1 MIEQKKPNGMVG
13 MQSNGQ
19 PNARAEWRE
28 HWTIV
33 LAAAAGYAV
42 ASIISYS
49 SSLFIQP
56 LQDEFGWSRAQIM
69 SGHSIAALAGVIFA
83 PFTGLAVDRFGPR
96 RLGIAAIIAV
106 CLAVALFGLTGSN
119 INMWRGLWVP
129 MAFAI
134 VLVQPSV
141 WTSAVTS
148 VFSAG
153 RGFALAVMLC
163 GGSVASIITPQVT
176 NFLIENY
183 GWRMAF
189 VGLGAFWATLAL
201 PLVYLFFSSALD
213 KERMSSE
220 PKPLAEKIQR
230 ESIWQS
236 GLLTVRFAQ
245 LLIAG
250 VGIAAVVVTLV
261 VSLVPILSA
270 GGIARSTAVNIASL
284 VGIAAIVGRLTIGM
298 LLDRWNGR
306 YLAAF
311 AVSIPIIAL
320 LLLIHYPASALAASI
335 AALILGLSFG
345 AEIDIIAY
353 LTSRYFKITSFGLLF
368 GTIAGFIGLAA
379 GNGPVAISAVFDA
392 QQTYVPA
399 LWGMIP
405 ICLVSAILF
414 LLLGP
419 YPAGSKTQADSST
432 S

>member
-1 MIEQKKPNGMVG
+1 ML
-13 MQSNGQ
+13 SNGQ
-19 PNARAEWRE
+19 ANARDEWRA
-28 HWTIV
+28 HWPIV

-69 SGHSIAALAGVIFA
+69 SGHSISALAGAIFA

-106 CLAVALFGLTGSN
+106 CLAVALFGLTSSD
-119 INMWRGLWVP
+119 INMWRALWVP

-141 WTSAVTS
+141 WTAAVTS

-176 NFLIENY
+176 NFLIDNY

-189 VGLGAFWATLAL
+189 AGLGAFWATLAL
-201 PLVYLFFSSALD
+201 PLVYFFFSSALD

-220 PKPLAEKIQR
+220 PKLLAEKIQR
-230 ESIWQS
+230 ESIWHS
-236 GLLTVRFAQ
+236 GLLTLRFAQ
-245 LLIAG
+245 LLVAG

-261 VSLVPILSA
+261 VSMVPILSA
-270 GGIARSTAVNIASL
+270 GGIARSSAVNIASL
-284 VGIAAIVGRLTIGM
+284 VGIAAIVGRLSIGL

-306 YLAAF
+306 FLAAF

-320 LLLIHYPASALAASI
+320 LLLIHYPGSALAASI
-335 AALILGLSFG
+335 AVLILGLSFG
-345 AEIDIIAY
+345 AELDIIAY
-353 LTSRYFKITSFGLLF
+353 LTSRYFKVTSFGLLF

-419 YPAGSKTQADSST
+419 YPASNEAQADSST

>member
-1 MIEQKKPNGMVG
+1 

-19 PNARAEWRE
+19 ANARDEWRA
-28 HWTIV
+28 HWPIV

-69 SGHSIAALAGVIFA
+69 SGHSISALAGAIFA

-106 CLAVALFGLTGSN
+106 CLAVALFGLTSSD
-119 INMWRGLWVP
+119 INMWRALWVP

-141 WTSAVTS
+141 WTAAVTS

-176 NFLIENY
+176 NFLIDNY

-189 VGLGAFWATLAL
+189 AGLGAFWATLAL
-201 PLVYLFFSSALD
+201 PLVYFFFSSALD

-220 PKPLAEKIQR
+220 PKLLAEKIQR
-230 ESIWQS
+230 ESIWHS
-236 GLLTVRFAQ
+236 GLLTLRFAQ
-245 LLIAG
+245 LLVAG

-261 VSLVPILSA
+261 VSMVPILSA
-270 GGIARSTAVNIASL
+270 GGIARSSAVNIASL
-284 VGIAAIVGRLTIGM
+284 VGIAAIVGRLSIGL

-306 YLAAF
+306 FLAAF
-311 AVSIPIIAL
+311 AVSIPIAAL
-320 LLLIHYPASALAASI
+320 LLLIHYPGSALAASI
-335 AALILGLSFG
+335 AVLILGLSFG
-345 AEIDIIAY
+345 AELDIIAY
-353 LTSRYFKITSFGLLF
+353 LTSRYFKVTSFGLLF

-419 YPAGSKTQADSST
+419 YPASNEAQADSST

>member
-1 MIEQKKPNGMVG
+1 

-19 PNARAEWRE
+19 ANVRDEWRA
-28 HWTIV
+28 HWPIV

-69 SGHSIAALAGVIFA
+69 SGHSISALAGAIFA

-106 CLAVALFGLTGSN
+106 CLAVALFGLTSSD
-119 INMWRGLWVP
+119 INMWRALWVP

-141 WTSAVTS
+141 WTAAVTS

-176 NFLIENY
+176 NFLIDNY

-189 VGLGAFWATLAL
+189 AGLGAFWATLAL
-201 PLVYLFFSSALD
+201 PLVYFFFSSALD

-220 PKPLAEKIQR
+220 PKLLAEKIQR
-230 ESIWQS
+230 ESIWHS
-236 GLLTVRFAQ
+236 GLLTLRFAQ
-245 LLIAG
+245 LLVAG

-261 VSLVPILSA
+261 VSMVPILSA
-270 GGIARSTAVNIASL
+270 GGIARSSAVNIASL
-284 VGIAAIVGRLTIGM
+284 VGIAAIVGRLSIGL

-306 YLAAF
+306 FLAAF

-320 LLLIHYPASALAASI
+320 LLLIHYPGSALAASI
-335 AALILGLSFG
+335 AVLILGLSFG
-345 AEIDIIAY
+345 AELDIIAY
-353 LTSRYFKITSFGLLF
+353 LTSRYFKVTSFGLLF

-419 YPAGSKTQADSST
+419 YPASNEAQADSST

>member
-1 MIEQKKPNGMVG
+1 ML
-13 MQSNGQ
+13 SNGQ
-19 PNARAEWRE
+19 ANARDEWRA
-28 HWTIV
+28 HWPIV

-69 SGHSIAALAGVIFA
+69 SGHSISALAGAIFA

-106 CLAVALFGLTGSN
+106 CLAVALFGLTSSD
-119 INMWRGLWVP
+119 INMWRALWVP

-141 WTSAVTS
+141 WTAAVTS

-176 NFLIENY
+176 NFLIDNY

-189 VGLGAFWATLAL
+189 AGLGAFWATLAL
-201 PLVYLFFSSALD
+201 PLVYFFFSSALD

-220 PKPLAEKIQR
+220 PKLLAEKIQR

-236 GLLTVRFAQ
+236 GLLTLRFAQ
-245 LLIAG
+245 LLVAG

-261 VSLVPILSA
+261 VSMVPILSA
-270 GGIARSTAVNIASL
+270 GGIARSSAVNIASL
-284 VGIAAIVGRLTIGM
+284 VGIAAIVGRLSIGL

-306 YLAAF
+306 FLAAF
-311 AVSIPIIAL
+311 AVSIPIAAL
-320 LLLIHYPASALAASI
+320 LLLIHYPGSALAASI
-335 AALILGLSFG
+335 AVLILGLSFG
-345 AEIDIIAY
+345 AELDIIAY
-353 LTSRYFKITSFGLLF
+353 LTSRYFKVTSFGLLF

-419 YPAGSKTQADSST
+419 YPASNEAQADSST